1 MGILFNRKKGSGF
14 DDDTFVIVGL
24 GNPGAEYEKTRHNMG
39 FRALDVLSSDTGIDI
54 RRAKFHA
61 LIGQGRIAGHK
72 VILVKPQTYMNRSG
86 IAVRE
91 AAMYY
96 NVPSCNVI
104 VIYDDIDLPLSAI
117 RVRKSGGAGTHN
129 GMKSVVQQLGVKDFP
144 RIRIGVGA
152 QDSDEDLVDRVI
164 GKVPK
169 AEQALLDQ
177 AAAAAA
183 KAAEDI
189 VRSGIDIAMNRHNYT
204 PAKKT
209 KEDKA
214 SDAAAKTQHG
224 KASDGK
230 AIRQQGAGAADPKVI
245 QQQGEKSPGA
255 GSGAGA
261 SGTGPDAE
269 VKEHE
274 HEIQQQ

>member
-1 MGILFNRKKGSGF
+1 MGIFFGKKKGSEF
-14 DDDTFVIVGL
+14 DEDTYVIVGL

-39 FRALDVLSSDTGIDI
+39 FRALDVLAADTGIDV
-54 RRAKFHA
+54 RRAKFNA

-86 IAVRE
+86 LAVRQ

-209 KEDKA
+209 KEDKT
-214 SDAAAKTQHG
+214 SDT
-224 KASDGK
+224 
-230 AIRQQGAGAADPKVI
+230 KVI
-245 QQQGEKSPGA
+245 QQQDEKSPGV
-255 GSGAGA
+255 GSDVGMEAQGH
-261 SGTGPDAE
+261 E
-269 VKEHE
+269 V
-274 HEIQQQ
+274 QQQ